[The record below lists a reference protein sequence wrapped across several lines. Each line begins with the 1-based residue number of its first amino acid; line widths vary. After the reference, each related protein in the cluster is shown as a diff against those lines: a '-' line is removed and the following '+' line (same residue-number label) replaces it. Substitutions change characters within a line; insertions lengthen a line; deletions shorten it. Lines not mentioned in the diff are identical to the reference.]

1 MDMQTSWTASTS
13 AETPSAEDESEQQ
26 LQEAVL
32 IAESGSIRPQNAKHL
47 IHCLTIIGQVE
58 GHYILPAENKTTKYE
73 HIIPALIAIEQDR
86 SIEGLMI
93 LLNTVGGDVEAGLAI
108 AEMIA
113 GMQTPTVSL
122 VLGGGHSIGVPLA
135 VSAKRSFI
143 VPSAT
148 MTIHPVRTN
157 GLVVGVPQTFAYFNQ
172 IQNRIIEFITRCSH
186 IQTERLLSF
195 MHRTDALAT
204 DIGSILTGEEAVAEG
219 LIDQLGSLQDA
230 ISCLYE
236 LIEAAPLR
244 YTDASVPSST
254 LGKDG
259 CSGTNG
265 EIKTKEKSHPQK

>member
-1 MDMQTSWTASTS
+1 M
-13 AETPSAEDESEQQ
+13 
-26 LQEAVL
+26 
-32 IAESGSIRPQNAKHL
+32 
-47 IHCLTIIGQVE
+47 
-58 GHYILPAENKTTKYE
+58 
-73 HIIPALIAIEQDR
+73 
-86 SIEGLMI
+86 
-93 LLNTVGGDVEAGLAI
+93 EAGLAI

-148 MTIHPVRTN
+148 MMIHPVRTN

-244 YTDASVPSST
+244 YADASVPSST

-265 EIKTKEKSHPQK
+265 KIKTKEKSHPQK